1 MTSNVETRCYVTCFP
16 GEMKWAYAKREVVFI
31 GGEISRKQS
40 ILISKKQQWEHAR
53 ERVHQLQ
60 PHY

>member
-1 MTSNVETRCYVTCFP
+1 MTSVVETRCQVALFD
-16 GEMKWAYAKREVVFI
+16 GEMKRAYAKREVVFI

-53 ERVHQLQ
+53 EGVH
-60 PHY
+60 